1 MVQYQRI
8 VTNLLEENTYIVYN
22 ENDDC
27 IIIDPG
33 FGFDLIDTF
42 IQSKNLSPLAI
53 LATHAHFDHLAS
65 AADLVDKYSIPLY
78 VCDKDELVVEN
89 FHRAAGYWGVEA
101 RKPIISNWIDCE
113 DKQLVIG
120 DFSFSIIFNPGHS
133 PGCISFVIDNLVFCG
148 DLIFK
153 GSIGRTDLPLSSP
166 RDMATSLKFFVN
178 SFTSDQTLLT
188 GHGEETT
195 LYQELK
201 TNPYLMKYEK

>member
-1 MVQYQRI
+1 LI
-8 VTNLLEENTYIVYN
+8 V
-22 ENDDC
+22 
-27 IIIDPG
+27 
-33 FGFDLIDTF
+33 
-42 IQSKNLSPLAI
+42 
-53 LATHAHFDHLAS
+53 
-65 AADLVDKYSIPLY
+65 
-78 VCDKDELVVEN
+78 
-89 FHRAAGYWGVEA
+89 
-101 RKPIISNWIDCE
+101 
-113 DKQLVIG
+113 G

-133 PGCISFVIDNLVFCG
+133 PGCISYIIDNLVFCG